1 MIISANGREKPLSHM
16 KNAMLLAYHD
26 YNTLIENQD
35 AYPIVAEKA
44 CGSKLISKFDSYW
57 PPVRS
62 NGDGWYEYW

>member
-1 MIISANGREKPLSHM
+1 M